1 MADWHRVPFTCSYI
15 PGKGFVPQMCVKAFA
30 SYVTFTFA
38 TGLMLR
44 ASLRDHAVAFVLALG
59 FSVTAGALHV
69 RRGRHARQTSLLF
82 EDQVP
87 SDVTALR
94 LSTD

>member
-1 MADWHRVPFTCSYI
+1 
-15 PGKGFVPQMCVKAFA
+15 MCVKAFA

-44 ASLRDHAVAFVLALG
+44 ESLRHQTVAFVLASG
-59 FSVTAGALHV
+59 FSAAAGALRL
-69 RRGRHARQTSLLF
+69 RRARHARQTSLIF

-87 SDVTALR
+87 SDVTPLR
-94 LSTD
+94 LHAD